1 MKSYS
6 SAFNLNELRSDLLLQ
21 IKEWLKKTK
30 FIIND
35 AKKGSVKQRESG
47 SARMSVSYIT
57 PMIKSGDKHSA
68 RNEEKENFF
77 LLISTI
83 DQQENL
89 KVLLRAFSSKE
100 IRGHKLIIVTKEKSE
115 SFHLIEWVKSTN
127 VTIINSFDKELVGYL
142 FKKANAF
149 INCSSNDL
157 SRLIIIEAINNNCR
171 LVLSDIPAFKMIKDE
186 KTTYFDP
193 LSESSIIN
201 AILSVPEKI

>member
-1 MKSYS
+1 MT
-6 SAFNLNELRSDLLLQ
+6 L
-21 IKEWLKKTK
+21 
-30 FIIND
+30 
-35 AKKGSVKQRESG
+35 KKGSVKQSRSG
-47 SARMSVSYIT
+47 SVRMSVSYIT

-89 KVLLRAFSSKE
+89 KVLLGAFSSKE
-100 IRGHKLIIVTKEKSE
+100 IRDHKLIIVTKEKSE

-127 VTIINSFDKELVGYL
+127 VTIINSFDKELVSYL

-157 SRLIIIEAINNNCR
+157 SKLSIIEAINNNCR
-171 LVLSDIPAFKMIKDE
+171 LVLSDIPAFKMITDE